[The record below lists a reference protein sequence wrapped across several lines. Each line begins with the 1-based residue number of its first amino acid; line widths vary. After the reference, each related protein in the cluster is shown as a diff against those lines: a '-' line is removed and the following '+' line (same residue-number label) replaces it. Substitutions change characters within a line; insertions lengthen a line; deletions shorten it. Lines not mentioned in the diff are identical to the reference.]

1 MVTIEFSRGLLSR
14 LRIRW
19 RWHSGRRRTGGS
31 GFDNMVG
38 SCSYSTGLWLCNLLY
53 ETLHRRSRQSFV
65 EGANEVVEAL
75 ILDGV
80 HLARRRRGR
89 CVELLPSPSCDL
101 VRFPQETFEEVRAEG
116 GDPLPVIRIEV
127 AQAQV

>member
-1 MVTIEFSRGLLSR
+1 MVTTEFSRGLLSR

-19 RWHSGRRRTGGS
+19 RWYSGRRRTGGS

-38 SCSYSTGLWLCNLLY
+38 SCSYSARFGLCNLFY
-53 ETLHRRSRQSFV
+53 ETLYRRSRQSFV
-65 EGANEVVEAL
+65 EGENEVVEAL

-101 VRFPQETFEEVRAEG
+101 VRFPKEASEEVRAEG
-116 GDPLPVIRIEV
+116 DDSLPVIMIEV
-127 AQAQV
+127 TRAQV

>member
-1 MVTIEFSRGLLSR
+1 MVSTGFPRGLLLR

-19 RWHSGRRRTGGS
+19 RWHSGRRHIGGF
-31 GFDNMVG
+31 GFDHMVG
-38 SCSYSTGLWLCNLLY
+38 SCSYSTGLWLCNFLS
-53 ETLHRRSRQSFV
+53 ETLYRRSSQSFV

-75 ILDGV
+75 ILDGF

-101 VRFPQETFEEVRAEG
+101 VRFPKEASEEVRAEG
-116 GDPLPVIRIEV
+116 DDPLPVIKIEV
-127 AQAQV
+127 TRAQV

>member
-1 MVTIEFSRGLLSR
+1 
-14 LRIRW
+14 
-19 RWHSGRRRTGGS
+19 
-31 GFDNMVG
+31 MVG

-127 AQAQV
+127 TQAQV